1 MYGTLFVPL
10 IELIRKNC
18 GMCVVFTEK
27 NDKIGIA
34 LCKAKSKKVKYL
46 YIYRHIFHQYFG
58 SH

>member
-34 LCKAKSKKVKYL
+34 KSKKV
-46 YIYRHIFHQYFG
+46 
-58 SH
+58 